1 MICATPPFSIALG
14 ELRSARDHYADSR
27 RQVGLRCFFLER
39 DADAYARLKAYAD
52 AVDDAEVETRN
63 AILEES
69 VDAILNFV
77 RREGHQTFRS
87 FSSTNRLDR
96 LRDGYDRASFERRTW
111 RGADQ
116 PDD

>member
-1 MICATPPFSIALG
+1 MEEDDPYVGREQTLVKHFILRKYLSRFAPIVLSNWDSISYVDCFSGPWNAHTDDLRDTSFSIALG

-63 AILEES
+63 AIL
-69 VDAILNFV
+69 
-77 RREGHQTFRS
+77 
-87 FSSTNRLDR
+87 
-96 LRDGYDRASFERRTW
+96 
-111 RGADQ
+111 
-116 PDD
+116 